1 MTREGLEPSRL
12 GGHGL
17 LRAACLPFH
26 HLAIREQWT
35 VEGVEPSTAGCKPT
49 VFPLDDTPRN
59 QGSGPGGTRTHI
71 VPLKRRV
78 LSQLSNKAGQCV
90 GQELNL
96 HSGCGWVTATWARRC
111 PADTFVAAPWMGFEP
126 TLFTLRG

>member
-1 MTREGLEPSRL
+1 M
-12 GGHGL
+12 
-17 LRAACLPFH
+17 
-26 HLAIREQWT
+26 
-35 VEGVEPSTAGCKPT
+35 EGVEPSFAGCKPT

-78 LSQLSNKAGQCV
+78 LSRLSDKAGQCV

-96 HSGCGWVTATWARRC
+96 HSACGWVTATWARRC
-111 PADTFVAAPWMGFEP
+111 PADTNISVPWMGYEP
-126 TLFTLRG
+126 MLFTLRG